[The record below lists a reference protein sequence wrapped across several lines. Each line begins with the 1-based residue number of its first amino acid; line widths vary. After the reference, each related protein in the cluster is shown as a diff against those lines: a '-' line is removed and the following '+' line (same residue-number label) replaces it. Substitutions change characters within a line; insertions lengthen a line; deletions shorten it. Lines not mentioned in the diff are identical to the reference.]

1 MSMSQDNQDFT
12 SLQRLLALKRY
23 EQPPPGYFHNF
34 SGQVIARIK
43 AGEGAHDSAFER
55 LFLDAPWLQR
65 LWGLLETK
73 PIMAGAFGTAVCALL
88 VSGVVYSER
97 PENPSTLAGFP
108 AATVVPVAV
117 ANSGVIAEPAMPAGF
132 ARFSQE
138 SGVSDS
144 MSPSSAAEGIFGLVP
159 KPMVMPAS
167 FTSPAN

>member
-23 EQPPPGYFHNF
+23 EQPPPGYFNNF
-34 SGQVIARIK
+34 SSQVIARIK
-43 AGEGAHDSAFER
+43 AGEGAHENAFER

-73 PIMAGAFGTAVCALL
+73 PLMAGAFGAAVCALL

-97 PENPSTLAGFP
+97 PENQPTLAGFP
-108 AATVVPVAV
+108 TATAVPVV
-117 ANSGVIAEPAMPAGF
+117 LANSGVIADQPMPASF
-132 ARFSQE
+132 ARFTQQ
-138 SGVSDS
+138 GAVSDS

-159 KPMVMPAS
+159 KPTAT
-167 FTSPAN
+167 FTTFSLPAN